1 MNYVI
6 FFLNKIFVS
15 LKNIKFLRVHN
26 SPKFYYYSAHDV
38 TLNALLASFD
48 LINENDIKWPIYGA
62 NLIIEIYKSND
73 LNKRNASNYSVN
85 LYYCEQV
92 NISLESQI

>member
-1 MNYVI
+1 
-6 FFLNKIFVS
+6 
-15 LKNIKFLRVHN
+15 
-26 SPKFYYYSAHDV
+26 V
-38 TLNALLASFD
+38 TLNALLAAFD
-48 LINENDIKWPIYGA
+48 IMNENDIKWPIYGA

-92 NISLESQI
+92 NNSLNNLKFIMGLVDYIPRNLDERVSILMIVQG